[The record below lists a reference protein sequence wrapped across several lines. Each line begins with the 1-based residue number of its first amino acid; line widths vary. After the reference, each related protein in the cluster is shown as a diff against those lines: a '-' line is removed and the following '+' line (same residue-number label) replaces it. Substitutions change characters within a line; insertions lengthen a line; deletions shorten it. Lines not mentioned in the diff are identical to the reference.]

1 MPYCNIKTT
10 VKVEKKKELSKE
22 LTKVIGL
29 IPGKTENWVMTSI
42 DDEAVMTF
50 AGTDEPCALITLK
63 TYGEPAQTYY
73 DMVTRGF
80 TDTVS
85 KILGIRPDRIYVDHE
100 SIEHWG
106 WNDKK
111 PGRSLAYEEQGTGR
125 GFILENIFEFVFPF
139 HQLFCIGTNRQNLHL
154 IGAGRFDDA
163 DHKSPGDTLPT
174 IVGADAGMDY
184 GPLSVRQAKL
194 ALADQFFFL
203 VRSASLGVCF
213 KHDGDGVH
221 RFIIFSCGHAMNPP
235 QLFSY
240 LAVCLMKSPVSI
252 SV

>member
-63 TYGEPAQTYY
+63 TYGEPAPKYY

-85 KILGIRPDRIYVDHE
+85 KMLGIRPDRIYV
-100 SIEHWG
+100 
-106 WNDKK
+106 
-111 PGRSLAYEEQGTGR
+111 A
-125 GFILENIFEFVFPF
+125 
-139 HQLFCIGTNRQNLHL
+139 TNRSST
-154 IGAGRFDDA
+154 GAGTERIFSSSA
-163 DHKSPGDTLPT
+163 AKPPSLGLRKSPTGHLLMTSRGP
-174 IVGADAGMDY
+174 AG
-184 GPLSVRQAKL
+184 P
-194 ALADQFFFL
+194 F
-203 VRSASLGVCF
+203 
-213 KHDGDGVH
+213 
-221 RFIIFSCGHAMNPP
+221 
-235 QLFSY
+235 Y
-240 LAVCLMKSPVSI
+240 LRERL
-252 SV
+252 